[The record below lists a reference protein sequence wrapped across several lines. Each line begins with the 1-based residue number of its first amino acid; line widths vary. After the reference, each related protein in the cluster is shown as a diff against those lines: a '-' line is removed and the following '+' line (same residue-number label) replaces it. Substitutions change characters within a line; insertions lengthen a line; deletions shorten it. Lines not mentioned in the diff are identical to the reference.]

1 MNVDSPKSNII
12 FDNPFAQAAFDPESK
27 LLALVI
33 DPAAAAE
40 TGRTA
45 GVYGIQPASPTPELI
60 RAGDFNQLRWE
71 PGGLFITAGP
81 SGVFGFPPEGAGLF
95 LPGEGGA
102 SLSPSGNWLIA
113 WGNAAG
119 EWEGARLYQPPVNAP
134 LQTLLVQTLLETS
147 VSAVFWQLD
156 SRGFFI
162 FSEGR
167 LFHFAFPSLNPE
179 EVAVGLSEETPP
191 IMIWLE

>member
-12 FDNPFAQAAFDPESK
+12 FDNPFVQAAFDPESK

-45 GVYGIQPASPTPELI
+45 GVYSIQPASPTPELI

-81 SGVFGFPPEGAGLF
+81 SGVFGFPPEGTGLF

-113 WGNAAG
+113 WGNASG
-119 EWEGARLYQPPVNAP
+119 DREGARLYQTPINAP
-134 LQTLLVQTLLETS
+134 LQTLLETS
-147 VSAVFWQLD
+147 VSAVVWQLD

>member
-1 MNVDSPKSNII
+1 
-12 FDNPFAQAAFDPESK
+12 
-27 LLALVI
+27 
-33 DPAAAAE
+33 
-40 TGRTA
+40 
-45 GVYGIQPASPTPELI
+45 
-60 RAGDFNQLRWE
+60 
-71 PGGLFITAGP
+71 
-81 SGVFGFPPEGAGLF
+81 
-95 LPGEGGA
+95 
-102 SLSPSGNWLIA
+102 
-113 WGNAAG
+113 
-119 EWEGARLYQPPVNAP
+119 LYQPPVNAP